1 MNRKKIWD
9 LYQQQN
15 KIVSYRELW
24 SETEAEEK
32 IEAIY
37 QVSDRYAISKLP
49 QYAICPQ
56 CQIEAKNQNQVF
68 EIFGPRK
75 RKNGQIIAQ
84 SRCKQCR

>member
-1 MNRKKIWD
+1 M
-9 LYQQQN
+9 
-15 KIVSYRELW
+15 SYRELW

-56 CQIEAKNQNQVF
+56 CQIEAENQNQVF
-68 EIFGPRK
+68 EIFGTRK